1 MHTILSFN
9 SFQQVAIFISFMP
22 LCPQYAHWIILKQVI
37 LAVYL
42 KVSQGIFL
50 KYEHSFT
57 CNTTQISLL
66 HLKKKFLKIIIC
78 SGHSVFKF
86 TIVSYIFCLNQN
98 PRKVHTLKFAIIL
111 PQVSLYM
118 FPPTP
123 SFFSPSL
130 FYFHCQ
136 LFAEETGYLS
146 KS

>member
-66 HLKKKFLKIIIC
+66 HLKKKFLKSSYVQASQC
-78 SGHSVFKF
+78 SNSQLCH
-86 TIVSYIFCLNQN
+86 IY
-98 PRKVHTLKFAIIL
+98 FA
-111 PQVSLYM
+111 
-118 FPPTP
+118 
-123 SFFSPSL
+123 
-130 FYFHCQ
+130 
-136 LFAEETGYLS
+136 
-146 KS
+146 